1 MGREEELRLIGEQLG
16 DTGVRLLTL
25 TGTGGTGKTRLA
37 LEVASQVQSRFEH
50 GACLVVCVSVTQVSQ
65 LPNAICDALGLL
77 GNADPNEGVRQY
89 LRDRELLLI
98 LDNLEQLGDQDLD
111 GIARAPRQFS
121 CRF

>member
-25 TGTGGTGKTRLA
+25 TGTGKTRLA

-65 LPNAICDALGLL
+65 LPNATCDVLGLL

-89 LRDRELLLI
+89 LRDRERLLI